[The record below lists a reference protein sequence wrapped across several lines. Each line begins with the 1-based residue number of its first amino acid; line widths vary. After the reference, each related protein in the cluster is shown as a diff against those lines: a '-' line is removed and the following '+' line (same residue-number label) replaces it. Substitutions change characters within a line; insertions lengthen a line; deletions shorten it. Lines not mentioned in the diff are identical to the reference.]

1 MKARR
6 VSAIFLSL
14 FAAIC
19 ISFASACVKNK
30 TELVGFNDE
39 TVQGSLYSD
48 FVLSEYIVA
57 FDTEGNVYR
66 GEATVEDE
74 DGNDVVVLFNR
85 FEPTKVGVYKATI
98 AVTVGKERKTRT
110 ITVEV
115 EDRSVPAIALKE
127 DVYVGTVGAEYILP
141 AYEAKKVSGEAV
153 TTSFKVLINAE
164 DGNKDV
170 TETVKEGRF
179 TPQLAGDYLFE
190 ITASDSKGISA
201 TKIYPFIVRPQM
213 EENALEDF
221 SHETSRFNAT
231 AYGCDGAKSGVY
243 YTEFNGANGVV
254 LVSSPGSQNVSA
266 VRFNK
271 TYEQM
276 MQLGNFEIMVFR
288 IYLDVDGKTG
298 QNTTHPFQI
307 GAKVITDVP
316 VREWYDFKI
325 QKDDLLK
332 MSRLEGETADE
343 RWNSFCLSFCITGNG
358 CYLFTHHESVKTT
371 NVYIDNIYVY
381 SRPAMAENMLEDFND
396 ASTAAN
402 VQYNQYGTCDGSG
415 NGSWW
420 SGTYHEEYAGAK
432 GVVEI
437 VGHTEGASG
446 YVPIRFSRTEAE
458 LLKILNE
465 MKSITIRVYVTT
477 NQWVVPVGQSGKVLK
492 PGEWQDITITKE
504 QLLTGTTAEEFA
516 KAHCN
521 TGSGKGNTF
530 KRANTKAGEDGTIYI
545 DYISFER

>member
-1 MKARR
+1 MKARK
-6 VSAIFLSL
+6 VSAIILSL

-19 ISFASACVKNK
+19 ISLAFACGKNK
-30 TELVGFNDE
+30 AELVGFTDE

-57 FDTEGNVYR
+57 FDTDGNVYR
-66 GEATVEDE
+66 GEATVKDA
-74 DGNDVVVLFNR
+74 DGNDVEVLFNR
-85 FEPTKVGVYKATI
+85 FEPTKVGEYKATI
-98 AVTVGKERKTRT
+98 SVTLGKEQKTRT

-141 AYEAKKVSGEAV
+141 AFEAKKVSGEAV
-153 TTSFKVLINAE
+153 TTSFKVLFNAE

-179 TPQLAGDYLFE
+179 TPRLAGDYLFE

-201 TKIYPFIVRPQM
+201 TKSYPFIVRPQM

-221 SHETSRFNAT
+221 SHEASRFNAN
-231 AYGCDGAKSGVY
+231 AYGCDGVKAGVY

-254 LVSSPGSQNVSA
+254 LVSSPGSQNVAA

-271 TYEQM
+271 TFEQM
-276 MQLGNFEIMVFR
+276 KTLGNFEIMVFR
-288 IYLDVDGKTG
+288 IYLDVDGKTEKD
-298 QNTTHPFQI
+298 TTHTFQI
-307 GAKVITDVP
+307 GAKVITNVP
-316 VREWYDFKI
+316 IREWYDFKLK
-325 QKDDLLK
+325 KDDLLK
-332 MSRLEGETADE
+332 MSRLEGETTDE
-343 RWNSFCLSFCITGNG
+343 RWESFCRMFCITGNG
-358 CYLFTHHESVKTT
+358 RYLFTHHEAAKTT
-371 NVYIDNIYVY
+371 NVYIDTIYVY
-381 SRPAMAENMLEDFND
+381 SRPAMADNMLEDFND

-402 VQYNQYGTCDGSG
+402 VQWNQYGTCDGSG

-420 SGTYHEEYAGAK
+420 AGKYHEEYAGAT

-437 VGHTEGASG
+437 AGHAEGASG
-446 YVPIRFSRTEAE
+446 YVPIRFSKTEAE
-458 LLKILNE
+458 LLEILGK
-465 MKSITIRVYVTT
+465 MTSITIRVYVTT

-492 PGEWQDITITKE
+492 AADGWQDITITKE
-504 QLLTGTTAEEFA
+504 QLLTGTTAEDFA

-530 KRANTKAGEDGTIYI
+530 KRGNTKAGEDGTIYI
-545 DYISFER
+545 DYISFA